1 LKNLEI
7 KNPKITM
14 TNFIENQKWRYATK
28 KFDAAKKISAA
39 DLETLKDAIQLSSS
53 SYGLQLYKVFIIEN
67 PEVRAQLQPAS
78 WGQSQIVEASHLLVF
93 ANIVDVQDQH
103 IDDYVQN
110 IANTRGLTV
119 EDLKGY
125 SDFMKSKIV
134 PLPVEQKAVWTS
146 KQTYLALGNLLNAA
160 AELKIDVTPMEGFE
174 PEKYNEILGLKAL
187 GLNASLVAA
196 VGYRHEED
204 ATQHY
209 VKVRKP
215 KQELFITI

>member
-1 LKNLEI
+1 
-7 KNPKITM
+7 M
-14 TNFIENQKWRYATK
+14 SHFIENQKWRYATK
-28 KFDAAKKISAA
+28 KFDASKKVSAS
-39 DLETLKDAIQLSSS
+39 DLETLKEAIQLSTS

-67 PEVRAQLQPAS
+67 PEVRAQLQPVS
-78 WGQSQIVEASHLLVF
+78 WGQSQIIEASHLLVF
-93 ANIVDVQDQH
+93 ANIVDVQESD
-103 IDDYVQN
+103 IDAYVQN
-110 IANTRGLTV
+110 IADTRGLSV

-160 AELKIDVTPMEGFE
+160 ADLKIDVTPMEGFE
-174 PEKYNEILGLKAL
+174 PEKYNEILGFNAL

>member
-1 LKNLEI
+1 MN
-7 KNPKITM
+7 
-14 TNFIENQKWRYATK
+14 NFIENQNWRYATK
-28 KFDAAKKISAA
+28 KFDATKKVSTE
-39 DLETLKDAIQLSSS
+39 DLETLKKAIQLSSS

-67 PEVRAQLQPAS
+67 PEVRAQLQPVS
-78 WGQSQIVEASHLLVF
+78 WGQSQIVDASHLLVF
-93 ANIVDVQDQH
+93 ANIVNVQESH
-103 IDDYVQN
+103 IDAYVQN
-110 IANTRGLTV
+110 IADTRGLSV

-134 PLPVEQKAVWTS
+134 PLPVELKAVWTS

-174 PEKYNEILGLKAL
+174 PEKYNEILGLDKL

-196 VGYRHEED
+196 IGYRHEED

-209 VKVRKP
+209 AKVRKP
-215 KQELFITI
+215 IEELFETI